1 MSKPLFSLTCQSSP
15 LLLICTICRTRADH
29 FPYSLCVDHSWAF
42 QKVNKQ
48 IRQALSVLR
57 QQGYTGDG
65 FYSRGRSLNP
75 NYEGNVDALGM
86 HDGPTYT
93 W

>member
-1 MSKPLFSLTCQSSP
+1 MRQVETPLTLLISSP
-15 LLLICTICRTRADH
+15 LR
-29 FPYSLCVDHSWAF
+29 SDHSWAF

-48 IRQALSVLR
+48 LRQALSVLR

-75 NYEGNVDALGM
+75 DYQGNIDALGAT
-86 HDGPTYT
+86 DGPTYT